1 LVPGATADAIFQ
13 DHLRCYKSVATRRD
27 LGRLSRG
34 RDDRPC
40 RRWADSNPRVK
51 RRSFAFWG
59 QQGTVGALYDVLETR
74 REKALDRGH
83 SLQEEKPD
91 QFF

>member
-1 LVPGATADAIFQ
+1 M
-13 DHLRCYKSVATRRD
+13 
-27 LGRLSRG
+27 GRLEPTRKA
-34 RDDRPC
+34 PLL
-40 RRWADSNPRVK
+40 RVL
-51 RRSFAFWG
+51 G
-59 QQGTVGALYDVLETR
+59 QQGTVGALYNVLETR